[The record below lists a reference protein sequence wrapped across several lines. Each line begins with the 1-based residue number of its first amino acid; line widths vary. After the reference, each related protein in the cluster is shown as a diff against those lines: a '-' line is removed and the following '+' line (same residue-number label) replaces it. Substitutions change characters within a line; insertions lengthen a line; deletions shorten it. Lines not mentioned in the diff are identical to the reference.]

1 MLRPRSPALPPAE
14 LSAILQ
20 TTQLSNLLWIK
31 IELIARE
38 MFFPFLPRLE

>member
-1 MLRPRSPALPPAE
+1 MLRRRSPALPPAE

-20 TTQLSNLLWIK
+20 TTQLSSLLWIK
-31 IELIARE
+31 VELIAHE